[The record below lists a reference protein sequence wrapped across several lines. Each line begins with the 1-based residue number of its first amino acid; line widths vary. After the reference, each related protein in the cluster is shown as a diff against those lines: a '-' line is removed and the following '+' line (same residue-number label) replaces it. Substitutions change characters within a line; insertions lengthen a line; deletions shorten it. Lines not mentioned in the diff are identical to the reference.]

1 MGQNKILLVEDS
13 EEDFLTTKR
22 AFKKAG
28 VANPIDRVKTG
39 DEALDYMRHGGTYSE
54 LTIADRPGLILL
66 DLNLPGTDG
75 RAVLRDLK
83 ADPLFKSTPII
94 VFTTSNDERD
104 IEACYRDGA
113 NSYIQK
119 PLDFRG
125 FVTALGRLQD
135 YWFEIA
141 ILPKPA

>member
-1 MGQNKILLVEDS
+1 MAQNKILLVEDS

-28 VANPIDRVKTG
+28 VANPMDRVKTG
-39 DEALDYMRHGGTYSE
+39 DEALDYIRHNGPYRE
-54 LTIADRPGLILL
+54 LAGADHPGLILL

-83 ADPLFKSTPII
+83 ADPLFKSIPII
-94 VFTTSNDERD
+94 VFTTSNDQRD

-141 ILPKPA
+141 ILPRPA